1 MMSLMLEFLRWTFS
15 AKFVDDDD
23 PRTPFH
29 QWKMTDDDEDEDDI
43 LIQLLM
49 PSIAFMIQVIWI
61 VFLCIILGCI
71 LSTILYYGV
80 IVPGRRDEDES
91 SFQAQSAVSSEASIK
106 SHCTATAT
114 TTTSQGLL
122 VGFGVVIPLTLL
134 IPFYAISDFDIR
146 NVGFRL
152 AWVSLPMTMILRT
165 LEAVFGYTSRQHS
178 QSLGSYVRHTGL
190 VLRPKYDPTDGG
202 NPQAATVSS
211 VAQVLQEYLF
221 WMSCLAVAYHCF
233 ASTNFSP
240 FTTLAGT
247 PFDGARY
254 VYWDLPHL
262 YDTFLQACVMNV
274 TLTLSMTGASALG
287 SLLTGVQMD
296 DKVTL
301 NPMFLSESVS
311 DFWGRRWNN
320 LIHVALKQ
328 GVYKPVRAATDSK
341 SLASL
346 AAFIVSGLCHE
357 YVWMML
363 FFPTAA
369 QLVEQMIDGDDGTNH
384 CCRSCYCQSWVG
396 KQLVFFGWNG
406 VLIALEYF
414 FGDTVAKHTKW
425 LPRLL
430 KSHLIVLLALP
441 VGHLFTHDITQAGY
455 FDQLKAAIPIIKN
468 CKIVYCHMAI

>member
-152 AWVSLPMTMILRT
+152 AWVSLPMTMILV
-165 LEAVFGYTSRQHS
+165 E
-178 QSLGSYVRHTGL
+178 
-190 VLRPKYDPTDGG
+190 
-202 NPQAATVSS
+202 
-211 VAQVLQEYLF
+211 
-221 WMSCLAVAYHCF
+221 
-233 ASTNFSP
+233 
-240 FTTLAGT
+240 
-247 PFDGARY
+247 
-254 VYWDLPHL
+254 
-262 YDTFLQACVMNV
+262 
-274 TLTLSMTGASALG
+274 
-287 SLLTGVQMD
+287 
-296 DKVTL
+296 
-301 NPMFLSESVS
+301 
-311 DFWGRRWNN
+311 
-320 LIHVALKQ
+320 IHDV
-328 GVYKPVRAATDSK
+328 
-341 SLASL
+341 
-346 AAFIVSGLCHE
+346 
-357 YVWMML
+357 
-363 FFPTAA
+363 
-369 QLVEQMIDGDDGTNH
+369 
-384 CCRSCYCQSWVG
+384 
-396 KQLVFFGWNG
+396 
-406 VLIALEYF
+406 
-414 FGDTVAKHTKW
+414 
-425 LPRLL
+425 
-430 KSHLIVLLALP
+430 
-441 VGHLFTHDITQAGY
+441 
-455 FDQLKAAIPIIKN
+455 
-468 CKIVYCHMAI
+468 